1 MSFADLKTAHTRLV
15 ILQLLAQDAGYDL
28 NESIL
33 ADLVREF
40 GHSISGDA
48 LRVQL
53 AWLEENGLV
62 TTRTVAG
69 QLMVAKLTARGG
81 DAAAGR
87 AVVPG
92 VKRPEPEA

>member
-1 MSFADLKTAHTRLV
+1 MSFTDLLTEHTRLI
-15 ILQLLAQDAGYDL
+15 ILRLLAQDAGYDL

-40 GHSISGDA
+40 GHSISRDG

-62 TTRTVAG
+62 TLRTVAG
-69 QLMVAKLTARGG
+69 ALQVAKLTGRGG
-81 DAAAGR
+81 DVAAGR

-92 VKRPEPEA
+92 VKRPGPEV

>member
-1 MSFADLKTAHTRLV
+1 MSFADLKTAHIRLV
-15 ILQLLAQDAGYDL
+15 ILRLLAQDAGYDL

-40 GHSISGDA
+40 GHSISRDA

-62 TTRTVAG
+62 TTKIVAG
-69 QLMVAKLTARGG
+69 ELLVAKLTSRGS
-81 DAAAGR
+81 DVAEGR
-87 AVVPG
+87 AIVPG